1 MNKYLKAFINTCI
14 TLSLL
19 FLGLIL
25 AEYLFS
31 FSIILPPMLMSFVS
45 IGIGITLISLFAF
58 SLNMLNK
65 DYRELY
71 FNGHIGFNDLL
82 GSGFFENFKNAVQV
96 DNIKN
101 LFIHGQ
107 ISIEQ
112 LKQLNNNAIFLF
124 EVEDYMSNLFA
135 EGHITLEQLDHI
147 TFDMRIHL
155 GIDYIRNLFIDCQI
169 TIEQLKQLNDYARI
183 PLGIENIRA
192 LFIEKQITLEQLAQL
207 NYCATDALKVDNIKN
222 LFIQNQISIAQL
234 NELSYLNNAL
244 KINNIRDLFVDK
256 LITIEQ
262 LNQLDINALRAFKVN
277 SIRELFGNK
286 LITIEQLNQL
296 DINALGA
303 LKDNS
308 IRELFGNKLIT
319 IEQLNQLNIDAR
331 TALEI
336 KNIRE
341 LFVNKLITIE
351 QLNQLKHGATVAFE
365 IDRIKDLYANDQISL
380 DQVFQFNHTD
390 QADVHR
396 TYAVSALI
404 TKDIRNLFINNQ
416 ITFDQLFQFD
426 TYSFTALEEYGYIR
440 NLLTSNQITF
450 DQLIQLNRNSF
461 YALRDDYI
469 MTLFIGNQISFEQLN
484 LCNYTVQNALNDP
497 IVREMFTEGHLN
509 FNQIRQ
515 CTHEVIFML
524 NDEMT
529 RNQII
534 NNEMTFGDLIRNLFE
549 DIIQD
554 ANQRNPDNVVIANT
568 HTASVH
574 ESVSDSAIAL
584 ANKYGQSTNETDVT
598 NQIIELKN
606 NIDHFSLN
614 TTITAHI
621 HEAAKRGLESL
632 AQLDTDFKDPKSELS
647 INQLI
652 ALTHM
657 AAQDDKYRQH
667 TYKDYLEAMILA
679 LYEIQRGYNINNIDK
694 IDDGSNDSPIC
705 LSGTFNKIIERMIS
719 ILPDCHIHIITFQT
733 ISIKT
738 NQLINNI
745 ISKFFDERSSLDLPN
760 EDELSSLEI
769 TQRATYIDHL
779 KDIINSE
786 SNHEDN
792 PLFNALNTKL
802 LQEIPTNLKKEFGA
816 NMDKYITEDFNHEIF
831 LDMFLSSKPILNFIH
846 TQLDHY
852 IERHQIYKNL
862 KDELSLFH
870 QKQKKEP
877 SPPSILLSRPAPSR
891 NVIPS
896 NQTTYNK
903 H

>member
-1 MNKYLKAFINTCI
+1 MNKYLKAFINTCF

-82 GSGFFENFKNAVQV
+82 GSGFFKNFKKAVQV

-101 LFIHGQ
+101 LFIHGE

-147 TFDMRIHL
+147 TYNMQLHL
-155 GIDYIRNLFIDCQI
+155 GYDYIRNLFIDGQI
-169 TIEQLKQLNDYARI
+169 TIEQLKQLNDYACI

-207 NYCATDALKVDNIKN
+207 NCHAREALKVDNIKN
-222 LFIQNQISIAQL
+222 LFIQNQITIEQL
-234 NELSYLNNAL
+234 NQINYKTSNAL
-244 KINNIRDLFVDK
+244 EINNIRDLFVDK

-262 LNQLDINALRAFKVN
+262 LNQLDYN
-277 SIRELFGNK
+277 
-286 LITIEQLNQL
+286 
-296 DINALGA
+296 
-303 LKDNS
+303 
-308 IRELFGNKLIT
+308 
-319 IEQLNQLNIDAR
+319 AR
-331 TALEI
+331 TAL
-336 KNIRE
+336 KVNNIRE

-351 QLNQLKHGATVAFE
+351 QLNQLERGATVAFK

-380 DQVFQFNHTD
+380 DQVLQFNHTY
-390 QADVHR
+390 QAGVHR
-396 TYAVSALI
+396 TYAFSALI
-404 TKDIRNLFINNQ
+404 TDDIRNLFINNQ

-426 TYSFTALEEYGYIR
+426 TYSFTALEEYSYIR

-461 YALRDDYI
+461 YALRDNDI

-549 DIIQD
+549 DIIQE

-584 ANKYGQSTNETDVT
+584 ANKYGQSTNDTDVT

-614 TTITAHI
+614 TTITSNI

-679 LYEIQRGYNINNIDK
+679 LYEIQRGYNINNIDS

-719 ILPDCHIHIITFQT
+719 ILPDCHIHLITFQT

-745 ISKFFDERSSLDLPN
+745 ISKFFDERASLDLPN

-769 TQRATYIDHL
+769 TQRATYINHL

-802 LQEIPTNLKKEFGA
+802 LQEIPTNLKNEFGA

-831 LDMFLSSKPILNFIH
+831 LDMFLSSEPILNFIK

-852 IERHQIYKNL
+852 IKRHQIYKNL
-862 KDELSLFH
+862 NDELSLFH

>member
-1 MNKYLKAFINTCI
+1 MNKYLKAFINTCF

-107 ISIEQ
+107 ITNEQ

-155 GIDYIRNLFIDCQI
+155 GYDYIRNLFIDGQI

-183 PLGIENIRA
+183 PLRIENIRA
-192 LFIEKQITLEQLAQL
+192 LFIEKQITFEQLAQL
-207 NYCATDALKVDNIKN
+207 NYCATEALNVDNIKN

-244 KINNIRDLFVDK
+244 KINNV
-256 LITIEQ
+256 
-262 LNQLDINALRAFKVN
+262 
-277 SIRELFGNK
+277 RELFV
-286 LITIEQLNQL
+286 
-296 DINALGA
+296 
-303 LKDNS
+303 
-308 IRELFGNKLIT
+308 NKLIT
-319 IEQLNQLNIDAR
+319 IEQLNQLNYNALGALKVNSIRELFVNKLITIEQLNQIDYNAR
-331 TALEI
+331 DALEI

-351 QLNQLKHGATVAFE
+351 QLNQLKHGATVAFK
-365 IDRIKDLYANDQISL
+365 IDRIKDLYTNHQISL
-380 DQVFQFNHTD
+380 DQVLQFDPTD
-390 QADVHR
+390 QDDRHL
-396 TYAVSALI
+396 TYAFLALI
-404 TKDIRNLFINNQ
+404 KDDIRNLFINNQ

-426 TYSFTALEEYGYIR
+426 NYSFLALEEYGYIR

-461 YALRDDYI
+461 YALRENYI
-469 MTLFIGNQISFEQLN
+469 MNLFIGNQISFEQLN
-484 LCNYTVQNALNDP
+484 LCNYTVQDALNDP

-549 DIIQD
+549 DIIQE

-584 ANKYGQSTNETDVT
+584 ANKYGQSTNDTDVT

-614 TTITAHI
+614 TTITSHI
-621 HEAAKRGLESL
+621 HEASKRGLESL
-632 AQLDTDFKDPKSELS
+632 AQLDSDFKDPKSELS
-647 INQLI
+647 IKQLI

-694 IDDGSNDSPIC
+694 IDDGANDSPIC

-745 ISKFFDERSSLDLPN
+745 ISKFFDERASLDLPN

-802 LQEIPTNLKKEFGA
+802 LQEIPTNLKNEFGA

-831 LDMFLSSKPILNFIH
+831 LDMFLSSEPILNFIK

-852 IERHQIYKNL
+852 IERHQTYKNL